1 MVGGTAMARLIF
13 LGTGDPLNDERAQT
27 SLALPQPDGTTV
39 LVDTSSGTILL
50 RQLRAAGISLAKI
63 RHVFISH
70 RHFDHVGGLA
80 PLLIAL
86 TAVPDAEVT
95 IHALAETTRSL
106 HDLLAVTIPGVEEWM
121 GPRLRWAA
129 LHDGQAVRVGGLTV
143 TPFAVEHY
151 LETCGFRFEQDR
163 RVAVFT
169 ADTQP
174 CPNVARYARAADL
187 LIHEAYSLDRD
198 AETAHRFG
206 HSSAGDAGRA
216 AHEAAVRR
224 LILTHFRASQHA
236 DPLALMAEAAAV
248 YGRPTEA
255 ATDLMAV
262 DW

>member
-1 MVGGTAMARLIF
+1 MGRLLF

-27 SLALPQPDGTTV
+27 CLALPQADGTTV

-50 RQLRAAGISLAKI
+50 RQLRAAGLGLAQL

-70 RHFDHVGGLA
+70 RHFDHAGGLA
-80 PLLIAL
+80 PLLVAL
-86 TAVPDAEVT
+86 TAVPEADLTV
-95 IHALAETTRSL
+95 HALPETLQSL
-106 HDLLAVTIPGVEEWM
+106 HELLAVTIPGVEGWL
-121 GPRLRWAA
+121 GSRLHWHA
-129 LHDGQAVRVGGLTV
+129 LNDGGAVAVGDLIV

-151 LETCGFRFEQDR
+151 IETCGFRFEQHG

-174 CPNVARYARAADL
+174 CPNVTSYAHAADV
-187 LIHEAYSLDRD
+187 LIHEVYGPDRD
-198 AETAHRFG
+198 AVVAHRFG

-216 AHEAAVRR
+216 AREAASRR
-224 LILTHFRASQHA
+224 LILTHFRASQHV
-236 DPLALMAEAAAV
+236 DPLALVAEAAAV